1 MKKKVIVVVGLRL
14 FCCNLTKILFI
25 PINLTIKLDGV
36 AKVVFVQK
44 LDGQNN
50 FFFLNS
56 MVKMILNPKFS
67 DHF

>member
-44 LDGQNN
+44 LDGQNS

>member
-25 PINLTIKLDGV
+25 PFNLTIKLDGV

-50 FFFLNS
+50 FFF
-56 MVKMILNPKFS
+56 
-67 DHF
+67 